1 MGLTPI
7 SGRIT
12 LRTERDGVCTGEQ
25 TSQNIMCNGGLGE
38 LASALAWSAA
48 QDQGSLIGAIA
59 NYMTP
64 FYGAVGSGA
73 YPPFNITGAI
83 NSGSTQVTQ
92 VSPNQ
97 VTFTGNVT
105 SGSNTVTS
113 VSSTTGISVGM
124 TLTDTLRYIPPGAQV
139 TAIVGT
145 TLTLSANATNT
156 TTSAETING
165 YYPLSPGMI
174 IEATSG
180 IPLYTTISSYS
191 PSTNTVTMSKAAT
204 GDTMINAA
212 ALDTLT
218 SGTTSVTSTSST
230 AINTVA
236 GEMLIVIV
244 GSYNGGTATNLTLT
258 ISDTLGGLAWT
269 QIQGNNS
276 TSFAAPA
283 IFWAIA
289 TATTSGKVTVANTGT
304 STLVMQPWQVSN
316 QGSSPIVQTI
326 NTTGYAAS
334 FPSPP
339 NANSLVMTVFQEANA
354 STPTNTQPNGF
365 TSMISSNY
373 APVYLQAAQMNGLAY
388 QNIMWAES
396 GVTTAA
402 PALLAIEIQP
412 GPRTAMNVGT
422 SATDLTLYN
431 ELGRAKVSAVTSSPP
446 GSSGTANTFYQFQ
459 FGAQTATFTLTEAGV
474 FANASSTVGTG
485 SLLDHA
491 LFIPQFTWTAGD
503 TLTMTAEFTWSNP
516 T

>member
-124 TLTDTLRYIPPGAQV
+124 TLTDTLGYIPPGAQV
-139 TAIVGT
+139 TAIVGS

-156 TTSAETING
+156 ATSDTING
-165 YYPLSPGMI
+165 YNPLSPGMI

-204 GDTMINAA
+204 GDTMNNAA

-218 SGTTSVTSTSST
+218 FGTTSVTSTSST
-230 AINTVA
+230 AINTVR

-244 GSYNGGTATNLTLT
+244 GSYNGGTASLT
-258 ISDTLGGLAWT
+258 ISDTLGSLTWT
-269 QIQGNNS
+269 KIQGNNG

-283 IFWAIA
+283 IFWAITNA
-289 TATTSGKVTVANTGT
+289 AMSGKVTVTNTGT

-334 FPSPP
+334 FSSPP

-354 STPTNTQPNGF
+354 STPIITQPNGF
-365 TSMISSNY
+365 TSMISSNSGR
-373 APVYLQAAQMNGLAY
+373 VYLQAAQMNGLAY

-396 GVTTAA
+396 GVTAA

-412 GPRTAMNVGT
+412 GPLTTMNVGT

-431 ELGRAKVSAVTSSPP
+431 ELGRAQVSAVTSSPP

-459 FGAQTATFTLTEAGV
+459 FEAQTATFTLTEAGV

>member
-7 SGRIT
+7 NGRIT

-48 QDQGSLIGAIA
+48 QDQGSLIGAVA

-73 YPPFNITGAI
+73 YPPFSINGAI

-105 SGSNTVTS
+105 SGSNSVTS
-113 VSSTTGISVGM
+113 VSSTTGIFVGM
-124 TLTDTLRYIPPGAQV
+124 TLSDVLGYIPPGAQV
-139 TAIVGT
+139 TAIVGS
-145 TLTLSANATNT
+145 TLTLSANATNSAT
-156 TTSAETING
+156 TETING

-204 GDTMINAA
+204 GDTMNNAV
-212 ALDTLT
+212 ALDIVTT
-218 SGTTSVTSTSST
+218 GTTSVTSSSST
-230 AINTVA
+230 AITTIA

-244 GSYNGGTATNLTLT
+244 GSYNGGTANLS
-258 ISDTLGGLAWT
+258 ISDTLGGLTWT
-269 QIQGNNS
+269 KIQGSNG

-289 TATTSGKVTVANTGT
+289 STATSGKVTVTDTGT

-326 NTTGYAAS
+326 NATSYAAS
-334 FPSPP
+334 FTNPP
-339 NANSLVMTVFQEANA
+339 NANSLVITVFEEANA
-354 STPTNTQPNGF
+354 STPTITQPNGF
-365 TSMISSNY
+365 TSMMATSSG
-373 APVYLQAAQMNGLAY
+373 PVYLQAAQMNGLAY

-396 GVTTAA
+396 GVTAA

-412 GPRTAMNVGT
+412 GPNTAMNVGT

-431 ELGRAKVSAVTSSPP
+431 ELGRAQVSAVTSSPP

-459 FGAQTATFTLTEAGV
+459 FEAQTATFTLTEAGV